1 MKNSELFA
9 TAINNAQT
17 SELLAEI
24 FEYLQ
29 FVSAKM
35 QRSDEKSGKQIEYF
49 TQNLLHQLK
58 VLFI

>member
-29 FVSAKM
+29 FVSGKM
-35 QRSDEKSGKQIEYF
+35 QKSDEKSAKQIKYF